1 MIACAAIIPVAERLP
16 FVPVSPASKD
26 IAFGCQDEIR
36 SDLKFKIGNEIG
48 LPTGNGA
55 ARESSTIHLTHRR
68 PEKRNR
74 RSRFSLSG
82 EDRRERSLLE
92 GSNSQGANR
101 WKSRRS
107 AIT

>member
-16 FVPVSPASKD
+16 FVPVSPATKD
-26 IAFGCQDEIR
+26 IAFGCQD
-36 SDLKFKIGNEIG
+36 EIG

-74 RSRFSLSG
+74 RSRFGLSG

>member
-1 MIACAAIIPVAERLP
+1 MIRRPPRSTLFPYTTLFRSHAILRSETRLP
-16 FVPVSPASKD
+16 L
-26 IAFGCQDEIR
+26 GT
-36 SDLKFKIGNEIG
+36 KIDNEIG

-74 RSRFSLSG
+74 RSRFGLSG